1 MKAKHLY
8 LFFCIV
14 GIVVPYIPFAPFVH
28 LHGVNLKLIF
38 DQLFA
43 TPISSF
49 FGLDALVSTLVLWIL
64 VAIEG
69 RRVGMRRQWAPVLA
83 SLTVGVS
90 LGLPLF
96 LYMRERCLEPGELI
110 AERAVPQ

>member
-1 MKAKHLY
+1 MKPKHLY
-8 LFFCIV
+8 LILCIL
-14 GIVVPYIPFAPFVH
+14 GIAIPFTAFAPFVH
-28 LHGVNLKLIF
+28 LHGVNVRLIY
-38 DQLFA
+38 DQLIA

-49 FGLDALVSTLVLWIL
+49 FGLDVIVSTVVLWLL

-69 RRVGMRRQWAPVLA
+69 RRLGMRRLWAPVLA

-96 LYMRERCLEPGELI
+96 LYMRERHLERGP
-110 AERAVPQ
+110 ER

>member
-1 MKAKHLY
+1 MKPKHVY

-28 LHGVNLKLIF
+28 LHGVNVPLIW

-49 FGLDALVSTLVLWIL
+49 FGLDVIVATLVLWIL

-83 SLTVGVS
+83 SLTVGIS

-96 LYMRERCLEPGELI
+96 LYMRERCLEPDDG
-110 AERAVPQ
+110 AKPA

>member
-8 LFFCIV
+8 LLFCII
-14 GIVVPYIPFAPFVH
+14 GIVVPYVPFAPFVH
-28 LHGVNLKLIF
+28 QHGLDLPLVYQQI
-38 DQLFA
+38 FA

-49 FGLDALVSTLVLWIL
+49 FGLDVIVATLVLWTL
-64 VAIEG
+64 VWIEG
-69 RRVGMRRQWAPVLA
+69 RRLRMGRLWAPVLA

-96 LYMRERCLEPGELI
+96 LYMRERRM
-110 AERAVPQ
+110 ERANGD

>member
-1 MKAKHLY
+1 MKPKHLY

-14 GIVVPYIPFAPFVH
+14 GLAVPYVAFAPFVH
-28 LHGVNLKLIF
+28 LHGVNLELIF
-38 DQLFA
+38 QQLFA

-49 FGLDALVSTLVLWIL
+49 FGLDVIVSTLVLWIL

-69 RRVGMRRQWAPVLA
+69 RRVGMRRRWAPVLA
-83 SLTVGVS
+83 SLTVGIS

-96 LYMRERCLEPGELI
+96 LYMRERCLEENGGG
-110 AERAVPQ
+110 

>member
-1 MKAKHLY
+1 MRPKHLY

-14 GIVVPYIPFAPFVH
+14 GIVVPFIPFAPFIH
-28 LHGVNLKLIF
+28 LHGLDIPLIF
-38 DQLFA
+38 TQLFA

-49 FGLDALVSTLVLWIL
+49 FGLDVIMTTIVLWIL
-64 VAIEG
+64 VAVEG
-69 RRVGMRRQWAPVLA
+69 RRIGMKRRWAPVLA

-96 LYMRERCLEPGELI
+96 LYMRERRMEEVRV
-110 AERAVPQ
+110 RAR